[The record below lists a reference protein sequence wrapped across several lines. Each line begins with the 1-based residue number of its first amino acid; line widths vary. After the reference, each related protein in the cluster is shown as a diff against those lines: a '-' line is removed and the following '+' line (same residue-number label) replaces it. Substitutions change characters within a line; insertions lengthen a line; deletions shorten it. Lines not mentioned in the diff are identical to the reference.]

1 MNASRKGGMKGRQ
14 GEEKEMGDGEDNQ
27 QTVNRFGGTN
37 HKRFKAQV
45 HFMLLKHD
53 LNFPAVG
60 VMGQNLV
67 IRKTWIRA

>member
-1 MNASRKGGMKGRQ
+1 
-14 GEEKEMGDGEDNQ
+14 MGDGEDNQ

-37 HKRFKAQV
+37 HKGLKAQV